1 MPGQQVL
8 NTWSVPS
15 AALGVDVMRVNKTS
29 CFTHR
34 ARVCRQST
42 EQEITKQVEGD
53 GVWER
58 AQRRNWSS
66 WSEGASQRRANP
78 EDEEDLGREEGQVD
92 TWAGAPKAK
101 DGPATQVT
109 TD

>member
-15 AALGVDVMRVNKTS
+15 AALGVDVMYVNKTS
-29 CFTHR
+29 CPTHR

-53 GVWER
+53 GVWEQ

-66 WSEGASQRRANP
+66 WSEGASRRRVNP

-92 TWAGAPKAK
+92 TWAVYSKG
-101 DGPATQVT
+101 
-109 TD
+109 